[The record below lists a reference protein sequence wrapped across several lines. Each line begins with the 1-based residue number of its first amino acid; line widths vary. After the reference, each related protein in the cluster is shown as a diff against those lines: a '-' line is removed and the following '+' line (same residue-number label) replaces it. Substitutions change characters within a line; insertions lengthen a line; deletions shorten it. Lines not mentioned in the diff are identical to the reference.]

1 MRRIA
6 LLATATAAYLIA
18 AWMVAPG
25 FFDGFVPPE
34 PYHFTCPPPQAG
46 FNQKP
51 SSGHTDIP
59 VVGGISDAYSA
70 FTADSQAVI
79 GFLPGAFD
87 ATGKSVIS
95 VDITPLSYC
104 PQPPGIKFVTNVY
117 YITANAPL
125 VKPSSLVLRYSNL
138 LPDPSDMYSAS
149 IPDGPWTGHP
159 RNQQAQMWTAE
170 IRTTSLGYFAAGYRP
185 TSPPPGTVRVGGG
198 QLLPIVVAALIVLV
212 VLAGVPLAV
221 MRRRRDSDESERDD
235 EA

>member
-6 LLATATAAYLIA
+6 LLATATTAYLLA
-18 AWMVAPG
+18 AWIVTPG
-25 FFDGFVPPE
+25 FFDGFAPSE
-34 PYHFTCPPPQAG
+34 PYRWTCPPPQAG

-59 VVGGISDAYSA
+59 VVGGVSDAYSA
-70 FTADSQAVI
+70 FTGDSQAVI

-95 VDITPLSYC
+95 VDITPLTSC

-117 YITANAPL
+117 YITATAPL

-138 LPDPSDMYSAS
+138 LPDPSDVYSAS
-149 IPDGPWTGHP
+149 SLDGPWTGHP
-159 RNQQAQMWTAE
+159 RNQQAAFWTAE
-170 IRTTSLGYFAAGYRP
+170 IRTTSLGYFAAGYQP
-185 TSPPPGTVRVGGG
+185 TSPPPGTIRVGGG
-198 QLLPIVVAALIVLV
+198 QLLPIVVAVLIVLV

-221 MRRRRDSDESERDD
+221 LRRRQGSDEGEG
-235 EA
+235 EG

>member
-1 MRRIA
+1 LRRVA

-46 FNQKP
+46 LNQKP
-51 SSGHTDIP
+51 SSGHADIP
-59 VVGGISDAYSA
+59 VVGGVSDAYSA
-70 FTADSQAVI
+70 FTGDGQAVI

-95 VDITPLSYC
+95 VDVTPLPSC
-104 PQPPGIKFVTNVY
+104 PQPAGIKFVTNAY
-117 YITANAPL
+117 NITATAPL

-138 LPDPSDMYSAS
+138 LPDPSDVFSAGS
-149 IPDGPWTGHP
+149 PDGPWTGHP
-159 RNQQAQMWTAE
+159 RNPEAQMWTAE

-185 TSPPPGTVRVGGG
+185 TSPAPGTLRVGGS

-221 MRRRRDSDESERDD
+221 LRRRRSSDEGED
-235 EA
+235 EG

>member
-6 LLATATAAYLIA
+6 LFATATFVYLIA

-25 FFDGFVPPE
+25 FFEGFAPPE
-34 PYHFTCPPPQAG
+34 PYRWTCPPAQAG

-51 SSGHTDIP
+51 LSGHTDVP
-59 VVGGISDAYSA
+59 VVGGVSDAYSA
-70 FTADSQAVI
+70 FTGDSQAVI

-87 ATGKSVIS
+87 AAGKSVIS

-104 PQPPGIKFVTNVY
+104 PQPPGIRFVTNVY
-117 YITANAPL
+117 YITANAQL
-125 VKPSSLVLRYSNL
+125 VKPSNLVLRYSNL
-138 LPDPSDMYSAS
+138 LPDPSDVYSAS
-149 IPDGPWTGHP
+149 SPDGPWTGRP

-170 IRTTSLGYFAAGYRP
+170 IRTTTLGYFAAGYQQP
-185 TSPPPGTVRVGGG
+185 SPPSGTVRIGGN

-221 MRRRRDSDESERDD
+221 FRRRRGSAEGDDES
-235 EA
+235 